1 MTQPIDTTTLQ
12 TLIDIAVQSGIQ
24 ELQVTYA
31 DTAVRI
37 SCYPNPSAPSTNAPT
52 PSAKAVAHT
61 DKISLLPPALSLDAN
76 AIQKNSPVS
85 NVAQSG
91 TTINAPML
99 GTLYHKADPDAK
111 PFVEIGQ
118 RVKKGDTLCI
128 VEAMKIMHEVK
139 ADTEGVIT
147 EILADD
153 GAMVEYNEPLFGFQS
168 E

>member
-1 MTQPIDTTTLQ
+1 MTQPIDTNTLK
-12 TLIDIAVQSGIQ
+12 TLIDIAVQAGIQ

-37 SCYPNPSAPSTNAPT
+37 SCYPNLFAPSTNAPM
-52 PSAKAVAHT
+52 PSASTTTHT
-61 DKISLLPPALSLDAN
+61 DEINSNSHTLALDSNAN
-76 AIQKNSPVS
+76 SS

-139 ADTEGVIT
+139 ADIEGVIT

-168 E
+168 D